1 MAPENNNEQPE
12 LPMTSPYRHRLAR
25 TFHRL
30 ARQHPDL
37 PLRQL
42 FRLCHHQ
49 MLEQQIAELLEEI
62 HELSTRYH
70 INVTCQSPQAGA
82 RQAYRRRTEQHING
96 LITQVAALTRRQ
108 DRLQQRPPQE
118 TADGYQLPSGS
129 APSSP
134 RAQYGD
140 RADRSRGA

>member
-1 MAPENNNEQPE
+1 
-12 LPMTSPYRHRLAR
+12 MTQPYRHRLAR

-82 RQAYRRRTEQHING
+82 RQAYRRHTEHCIAA
-96 LITQVAALTRRQ
+96 LITRVAALTLRHERF
-108 DRLQQRPPQE
+108 R
-118 TADGYQLPSGS
+118 TGS
-129 APSSP
+129 SLDASVE
-134 RAQYGD
+134 
-140 RADRSRGA
+140 